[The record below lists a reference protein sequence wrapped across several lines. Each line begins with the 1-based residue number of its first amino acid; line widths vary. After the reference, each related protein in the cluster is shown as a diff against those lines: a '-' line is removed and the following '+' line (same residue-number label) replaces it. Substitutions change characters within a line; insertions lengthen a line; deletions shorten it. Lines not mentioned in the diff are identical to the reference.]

1 MERKTIAYAVIAIGV
16 AMALLALF
24 ADALGIGDSGFGW
37 HRGLLLAVGV
47 VVAAAGVVY
56 LVRPPGAPAAP
67 ETERREPVQAD
78 D

>member
-24 ADALGIGDSGFGW
+24 ADTLGIGDSGFGW

-47 VVAAAGVVY
+47 VVAVAGVVY